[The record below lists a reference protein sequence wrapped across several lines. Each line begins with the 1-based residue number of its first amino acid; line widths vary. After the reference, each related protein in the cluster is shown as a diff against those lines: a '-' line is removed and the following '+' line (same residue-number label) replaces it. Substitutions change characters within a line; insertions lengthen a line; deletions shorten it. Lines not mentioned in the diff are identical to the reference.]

1 MKATLINTKK
11 SYHKQYWTQLSTTSN
26 LVFINTCLRSDMFIV
41 GWLLASRGAATDWG
55 GGARSKPLACGW
67 QFLVRWHKLIT
78 VSIKVIKTC
87 KKVYI
92 VWFSGNH
99 YQTKFDL
106 GSYSRSLRMRKQ
118 QSKRIWKFHSV
129 QKSSQMKNLP
139 KKKKICTAWSCHL
152 WARAYMTRTSQ
163 ENGTCIYLSDS
174 DNLTILKIQLP
185 PKLVFKVLSSLDII
199 LIQSALRQL
208 SWAPLNSFV
217 HQHPTQS
224 GTQYHFFKQVS
235 KVI

>member
-1 MKATLINTKK
+1 MKATLIQKK

-41 GWLLASRGAATDWG
+41 GWLLASRGAVTDRG

-129 QKSSQMKNLP
+129 QKSSLRWKTYQKIYFVQRDLVTCELERTWQELHKKTELASICLTVTNL
-139 KKKKICTAWSCHL
+139 
-152 WARAYMTRTSQ
+152 R
-163 ENGTCIYLSDS
+163 
-174 DNLTILKIQLP
+174 
-185 PKLVFKVLSSLDII
+185 
-199 LIQSALRQL
+199 
-208 SWAPLNSFV
+208 SWKFSY
-217 HQHPTQS
+217 HQNWYS
-224 GTQYHFFKQVS
+224 RC
-235 KVI
+235 